1 MLLRMRRRTKEERL
15 LSRKQKKERD
25 KERREGERQWLRER
39 HNRHRKEGL
48 VTEHIIP
55 ARITDKDK
63 VDLMTFKEMRE
74 RLLHKDEI
82 RQQQEKEEREE
93 EEADRKEK

>member
-1 MLLRMRRRTKEERL
+1 MKPGSAGCSLYL
-15 LSRKQKKERD
+15 
-25 KERREGERQWLRER
+25 
-39 HNRHRKEGL
+39 GL
-48 VTEHIIP
+48 VVILLCVQ

-82 RQQQEKEEREE
+82 RQQQEREVN
-93 EEADRKEK
+93 ATFYIL